1 MANLGVKF
9 NWKKQEKRKEIAHQG
24 FWIFYW
30 LKAIT
35 WLWGKLPH
43 RLSKRQSPPAVPLR
57 TPITHI
63 VIIFNQGMLLLGSN
77 KFLKRQR
84 SRMMALFKSMACSI
98 QETNYGEKNDKIYG
112 KLQEWTLLYILQR
125 KMIKSHSHQS
135 FAVSRKLKCVM

>member
-1 MANLGVKF
+1 MNFLLTESDHLTLKIASAQIVKTSVTTSSPSQDS
-9 NWKKQEKRKEIAHQG
+9 NH
-24 FWIFYW
+24 
-30 LKAIT
+30 
-35 WLWGKLPH
+35 PH
-43 RLSKRQSPPAVPLR
+43 
-57 TPITHI
+57 

-112 KLQEWTLLYILQR
+112 KLQKWTLLYILQR